1 MKRLL
6 VLLLVAA
13 MALGMFAGCASD
25 GATNDTPTGSQTD
38 GTKTDAKTDDKSD
51 SKGKKDS
58 ITVSM
63 AGNVTTLCPM
73 ESNTANNQMLGNL
86 VMSSI
91 TDFDEDWNVIPNVAA
106 SWEITND
113 GMTYTY
119 ELRDDVYFHSG
130 DKMTAE
136 DVAYSVERAMAST
149 YLKATFGKYAAGA
162 EIVDDKH
169 VAIQLNQAY
178 TPFLSVASK
187 ELFIHN
193 KSYHDEYIADGHT
206 EAEYLMNVDGT
217 GPYKFISYEDG
228 VGIEFEAFDKYFK
241 GEPAIKYWHGKI
253 ITDNN
258 ARALAIEAGDIDLIE
273 THTTVPSSNL
283 PMLREADGVV
293 VEKTDFEKVGS
304 IIFNNSLPEL
314 SDKRVRKALS
324 YAIDYDWLIETN
336 TNGDGYPT
344 ECAYLGHKTTGF
356 STADSIVHYTY
367 DLDKAKELLAEAG
380 YPNGEGFP
388 VIKATITELR
398 KGIVEVLQQCWGELG
413 LTVEV
418 NLCESGVVWDELDA
432 GNFSIGIVFNNC
444 MVDSTMYDSYYADP
458 SIGGTNTSR
467 YYNPELW
474 DLQAQAAKELDA
486 VKRQEL
492 FDEIWTIVT
501 DDAPV
506 AWMYYE
512 ASDLIYREGLHVSG
526 VYPTQ
531 SVVRY
536 EDMYWE

>member
-1 MKRLL
+1 MKRIRRPVA
-6 VLLLVAA
+6 VLLCLLMLLSFTAC
-13 MALGMFAGCASD
+13 GG
-25 GATNDTPTGSQTD
+25 TNNSGTNGNGGSNVSQE
-38 GTKTDAKTDDKSD
+38 D
-51 SKGKKDS
+51 SNSGKKDS
-58 ITVSM
+58 ITVSLS
-63 AGNVTTLCPM
+63 GNVTTLCPM

-86 VMSSI
+86 VLSAI
-91 TDFDEDWNVIPNVAA
+91 TDFDDEWNVIPNVAE
-106 SWEITND
+106 SWEISDD

-119 ELRDDVYFHSG
+119 TLRDDVYFHSG

-136 DVAYSVERAMAST
+136 DVAYSVQRAIDSA
-149 YLKATFGKYAAGA
+149 YLKASFGKYAVGA
-162 EIVDDKH
+162 EVIDDTH
-169 VAIQLNQAY
+169 VAIKLNQAY

-193 KSYHDEYIADGHT
+193 KSYHDEYIANGHT
-206 EAEYLMNVDGT
+206 EAEYLMAVDGT

-228 VGIEFEAFDKYFK
+228 VSIEFEAFDKYFK
-241 GEPAIKYWHGKI
+241 GEPQIKHWYGKI

-273 THTTVPSSNL
+273 THTSVPASNL
-283 PMLREADGVV
+283 PMLRETEGVV

-304 IIFNNSLPEL
+304 IILNNDLPEL
-314 SDKRVRKALS
+314 SDPLVRKALA
-324 YAIDYDWLIETN
+324 YAIDYEWLIETI

-356 STADSIVHYTY
+356 STADSIVNYSY
-367 DLDKAKELLAEAG
+367 DLEKAKELLAEAG
-380 YPNGEGFP
+380 YPDGVGFP
-388 VIKATITELR
+388 VIKATITEAR
-398 KGIVEVLQQCWGELG
+398 KGIVEVLQQCWGDLG
-413 LTVEV
+413 LTIEI
-418 NLCESGVVWDELDA
+418 NLCESSVVWDEIDA

-444 MVDSTMYDSYYADP
+444 MVDSTMYDSYFSTD
-458 SIGGTNTSR
+458 NTQNMTR
-467 YYNPELW
+467 YDNPELRE
-474 DLQAQAAKELDA
+474 LQAQAAMELDPD
-486 VKRQEL
+486 KRQEL

-501 DDAPV
+501 DDVPAI
-506 AWMYYE
+506 WMYYE

>member
-1 MKRLL
+1 MAMLL
-6 VLLLVAA
+6 TA
-13 MALGMFAGCASD
+13 CS
-25 GATNDTPTGSQTD
+25 TGGD
-38 GTKTDAKTDDKSD
+38 PKTDDTSKTDGNQTTTTTPGTDGKTDGKTDDNTDGKPKS
-51 SKGKKDS
+51 SKDS
-58 ITVSM
+58 ITVSLG
-63 AGNVTTLCPM
+63 GNVTTLCPM
-73 ESNTANNQMLGNL
+73 ETNTANNQMLGNL

-91 TDFDEDWNVIPNVAA
+91 TDFDDEWNVIPNIAE
-106 SWEITND
+106 SWEISDD
-113 GMTYTY
+113 GLTYTY
-119 ELRDDVYFHSG
+119 ALRDDVYFHSG
-130 DKMTAE
+130 DQMTAE
-136 DVAYSVERAMAST
+136 DVAYSVERALAST
-149 YLKATFGKYAAGA
+149 YLKATFGRYAASA
-162 EIVDDKH
+162 EVIDDSH
-169 VAIQLNQAY
+169 VAIKLNQPY
-178 TPFLSVASK
+178 TPFLAVASK

-193 KSYHDEYIADGHT
+193 KSYHDEFIADGHT
-206 EAEYLMNVDGT
+206 EAEYLMAVDGT

-241 GEPAIKYWHGKI
+241 GEPPIKYWHGKI
-253 ITDNN
+253 IVDNN
-258 ARALAIEAGDIDLIE
+258 ARALAIESGDIDLIE
-273 THTTVPSSNL
+273 THTTVPASNL
-283 PMLREADGVV
+283 PMLREAKGVV

-314 SDKRVRKALS
+314 SDKRVRQALS

-356 STADSIVHYTY
+356 STADTITNYTY
-367 DLDKAKELLAEAG
+367 DLEKAKQLLADAG

-398 KGIVEVLQQCWGELG
+398 KGIVEVLQQCWGDLG
-413 LTVEV
+413 LTIEI
-418 NLCESGVVWDELDA
+418 NMCESGVVWDELDA

-444 MVDSTMYDSYYADP
+444 MVDSSMYDSYYSDP
-458 SIGGTNTSR
+458 ATGGPNNPR
-467 YYNPELW
+467 YYNEELW
-474 DLQAQAAKELDA
+474 ALQAQAAQELDP

-492 FDEIWTIVT
+492 FDQIWTIIT

-512 ASDLIYREGLHVSG
+512 ASDLIYKEGLHVSG